1 MRNGHPLNAARRRA
15 RKEQL
20 ARRHGRRCTY
30 CRRPF
35 ATLREA
41 TLDHV
46 VPHSLFRTWSV
57 VHLVLACRPC
67 NHAKAD
73 RLPLSLALLIVWT
86 YGPDLRDDPRHT
98 PRHTAPTNEPFTA
111 DRPVFTKPDRSGDR
125 GPLRLAPG
133 DVQWL
138 LLARLVHARS
148 VADQS
153 TPEQAKRRTSA
164 RRAVRVGRLAHQRR
178 TPRLNTCEQP
188 TDRGVSA

>member
-1 MRNGHPLNAARRRA
+1 VRNGHPLNAARRRA

-35 ATLREA
+35 ATLRDA
-41 TLDHV
+41 TLDHI

-73 RLPLSLALLIVWT
+73 RLPLSLALLLVWSH
-86 YGPDLRDDPRHT
+86 GPDQRDDQRHTSRHT
-98 PRHTAPTNEPFTA
+98 PKGT
-111 DRPVFTKPDRSGDR
+111 DRPVFTKPDRSTDT

-138 LLARLVHARS
+138 PLARLVQARS
-148 VADQS
+148 AADQS

-164 RRAVRVGRLAHQRR
+164 GRAVRVGRLAHQRR

-188 TDRGVSA
+188 TDRGMSA

>member
-20 ARRHGRRCTY
+20 ARRHGWRCTY

-35 ATLREA
+35 VTLREA

-73 RLPLSLALLIVWT
+73 RLPLSLALLIAWT

-98 PRHTAPTNEPFTA
+98 HRHTAPQNEAFTA
-111 DRPVFTKPDRSGDR
+111 DQPVFTKPDRSGDR

-133 DVQWL
+133 DVRWL
-138 LLARLVHARS
+138 LLAHLVQARS
-148 VADQS
+148 GADQS
-153 TPEQAKRRTSA
+153 TPEQAKQRKNA
-164 RRAVRVGRLAHQRR
+164 RRSVRVGRLAHQRR